1 MHIFSS
7 ARLWLSWRYKGLLNI
22 WKGPRWVP
30 MKRQTHRQPRGVSG
44 RTPCFLILQ
53 NDLQVCEIIND
64 FNFSDDPSGG
74 KKIRRLRENIW
85 KILDLLYK
93 TDSKRNLLL
102 KKIHGKWCQD
112 TKNNNK
118 KVCVIT
124 QQQPNGQESMR
135 QALGNTHSMTSDW
148 LPNSSSA
155 LDRVRRPTFSA
166 TLAAQEVSEE
176 HGLWGQEGLGSNS
189 SSFSY

>member
-1 MHIFSS
+1 MEGRKRETEGQSCHFKHREAIGDLKTNWKCLLWAMHIFLS

-44 RTPCFLILQ
+44 KTPCFLILQ

-64 FNFSDDPSGG
+64 FNFADDPSGG

-118 KVCVIT
+118 KICVIT
-124 QQQPNGQESMR
+124 QQQPKR
-135 QALGNTHSMTSDW
+135 VW
-148 LPNSSSA
+148 
-155 LDRVRRPTFSA
+155 DRP
-166 TLAAQEVSEE
+166 
-176 HGLWGQEGLGSNS
+176 
-189 SSFSY
+189 